1 MNALILKSRQW
12 FMVRLSGSSG
22 LVGPFGPVGHQL
34 AIKPDKYFPV
44 AFPPQ
49 SPKYKR

>member
-1 MNALILKSRQW
+1 
-12 FMVRLSGSSG
+12 MVRLSGSSG
-22 LVGPFGPVGHQL
+22 PVGPFSPVGSFGPFGPDGHQL
-34 AIKPDKYFPV
+34 AIKPGIYFPV